1 MKVIERIFTGIILL
15 ALLMKIMFWPGG
27 SSLLVIALSGLSCFY
42 LFLGFLFFSGIE
54 FRDLSKKETYDRL
67 AGIRM
72 AGAIFTGIALSAA
85 CIGVQ
90 FKLMHWPGA
99 QPMLISGI
107 FPALIIL
114 FIAFVKFLTD
124 KNRYYMRIISRL
136 SIISVVGLLL
146 LFTSSLTLIK
156 IQYRDHPEYIKA
168 YEAQMND
175 PENEVLQEKL
185 NLEYNRAISD
195 SVDFLEYKEYWD
207 KKNGTNETE
216 EIGDEQ
222 KMDVET
228 IFPEQIGRINDFE
241 HLLTEDENQKLD
253 SVAKYAYDQ
262 SPQPIGIIIVTMDTI
277 QRYDT
282 SAYAVEDLLEEWV
295 PDSMVYER
303 SMIIVVSRS
312 QRDIALVAGDDLDEE
327 FPDSIRTY
335 ILNKEMGIYFKKG
348 KYYEGLANGI
358 DKIMKQSFFY
368 FCSRNPSLCSQTN
381 TKNKRK

>member
-1 MKVIERIFTGIILL
+1 MKIIERIFTGIILL
-15 ALLMKIMFWPGG
+15 ALLMKFMLWPGG
-27 SSLLVIALSGLSCFY
+27 SPLLVIALSGLSCFY

-72 AGAIFTGIALSAA
+72 AGALFTGIALSAA

-107 FPALIIL
+107 FPAFIIL

-124 KNRYYMRIISRL
+124 KDNYYKRIISRL
-136 SIISVVGLLL
+136 TIAGVFGLLL
-146 LFTSSLTLIK
+146 LFTSSLTLMK
-156 IQYRDHPEYIKA
+156 IQYRDYPEYIKA
-168 YEAQMND
+168 YEAEMND
-175 PENEVLQEKL
+175 PENEELKQKSDLEFHRVTMDTTDFKHYLKYWEE
-185 NLEYNRAISD
+185 EYNPHKAEVD
-195 SVDFLEYKEYWD
+195 SV
-207 KKNGTNETE
+207 
-216 EIGDEQ
+216 EIF
-222 KMDVET
+222 
-228 IFPEQIGRINDFE
+228 FPEQIGRVNDFE

-253 SVAKYAYDQ
+253 SVTKSLDKL
-262 SPQPIGIIIVTMDTI
+262 PEPIGIIIVTMDTI

-282 SAYAVEDLLEEWV
+282 SAYAVEDLLDEWV
-295 PDSMVYER
+295 PDSMAYER

-312 QRDIALVAGDDLDEE
+312 QRDIALVAGGNLDEE

-335 ILNKEMGIYFKKG
+335 ILNKEMGTYFKKG

-358 DKIMKQSFFY
+358 DKIRRQSVFY
-368 FCSRNPSLCSQTN
+368 FCSQNPSLCSQTN